1 MGHQFQVPPL
11 PSSLP
16 APLRCQWKSPTLG
29 GLWLSQSLRLR
40 FWECEL
46 EEERAHPCRV
56 CGRAVRREGLAKQE
70 KKWPV
75 EPWACWARPRTCFQA
90 VIFALYLGGSFI
102 LSERRMASWTMF
114 IWWAGR
120 TTGSVFFLKTFWT
133 PESL

>member
-1 MGHQFQVPPL
+1 MLFRSQVPPL

-16 APLRCQWKSPTLG
+16 ALLRCQWKSPTLG

-46 EEERAHPCRV
+46 EEERAHPFRV
-56 CGRAVRREGLAKQE
+56 CGRAVRREGLGKQE
-70 KKWPV
+70 KNGPV

-90 VIFALYLGGSFI
+90 VIALYLGGSFI
-102 LSERRMASWTMF
+102 LSERRVASWTMF

-120 TTGSVFFLKTFWT
+120 TTGSVVFLKAFWT